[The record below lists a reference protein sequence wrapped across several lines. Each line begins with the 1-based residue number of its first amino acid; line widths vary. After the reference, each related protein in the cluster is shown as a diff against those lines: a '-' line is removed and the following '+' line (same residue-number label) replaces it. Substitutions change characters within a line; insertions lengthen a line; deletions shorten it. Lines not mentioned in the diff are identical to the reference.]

1 MTRRSVSDGEVPG
14 PDAVPAVAEAAGRD
28 SVPRRSSRRSRLAPV
43 IALVIALVCAG
54 LFVVLADADAD
65 NEESAET
72 PLMDQPAP
80 EALGELEDG
89 ASFDLA
95 QRKGSWVVLNFFD
108 SNCVPCVQEHPDLV
122 AFDESQRALG
132 PSGAELITI
141 VYGDDP
147 QGVREFFHGNGGGW
161 PVVYDGDGSI
171 SAAFGVNLVPETWIV
186 DPDGYIRWR
195 TISTVTA
202 DGLNGVVDDLRTMR
216 G

>member
-1 MTRRSVSDGEVPG
+1 M
-14 PDAVPAVAEAAGRD
+14 
-28 SVPRRSSRRSRLAPV
+28 APV
-43 IALVIALVCAG
+43 VALVIALVCAG

-80 EALGELEDG
+80 EALGELDG
-89 ASFDLA
+89 AAFDLA

-108 SNCVPCVQEHPDLV
+108 SNCVQCVREHPDLV

-132 PSGAELITI
+132 SSGAELITI

-147 QGVREFFHGNGGGW
+147 EGVDGFFDDNGGDW
-161 PVVYDGDGSI
+161 PVVYDDDGSI

-195 TISTVTA
+195 TISTVTTA
-202 DGLNGVVDDLRTMR
+202 GLGRVVDDLRARR